1 MSEKIRGE
9 IGVPGK
15 RLGGGSGEIGRRRFL
30 ALACCGCACGAGRV
44 SRILASEAK
53 PVDVGVPSD
62 FPKDGISDRFTGE
75 NFFVIRRDGRLY
87 ATTSIC
93 SHMGEPLLRDSQDDT
108 RIKCSGHE
116 SVFDNEGRV
125 LVGPAT
131 QGLARLGIALN
142 AEGHIIVDPA
152 QSFPEIK
159 WEEKGSFLEL
169 K

>member
-1 MSEKIRGE
+1 MSEE
-9 IGVPGK
+9 IQAEIVGPGG
-15 RLGGGSGEIGRRRFL
+15 RLGGRSGEIGRRRFL
-30 ALACCGCACGAGRV
+30 ALACCGCACGAGRA

-53 PVDVGVPSD
+53 PVDIGVPSD
-62 FPKDGISDRFTGE
+62 FPRDGISDSFTGQD
-75 NFFVIRRDGRLY
+75 FFVIRRDGRLY
-87 ATTSIC
+87 ATTAIC

-142 AEGHIIVDPA
+142 AEGHIFVDPA
-152 QSFPEIK
+152 RSFPEGK
-159 WEEKGSFLEL
+159 WEEKGSYLEV